1 LYKNKSHISQLFFL
15 MGSDPNWRS
24 STILKEKKGKSIYI
38 SPLYYEPSQSA
49 QAWITQFYLQIHH
62 ACLSFTAFTRCHYP
76 RLTCSRWLTHMSSH
90 PSLGVKR
97 RIGKVCRPKTDVLT
111 TVPRHQLTTVPMCNT
126 WVYNSNYVSITSSL
140 RIMDTLLNKRHG
152 RSHTRLKTSSQATV
166 YRMLKV
172 LSEFLDCWSNTV
184 KILGT
189 RFSLPS

>member
-1 LYKNKSHISQLFFL
+1 MYKNKSHISQLFFL

-111 TVPRHQLTTVPMCNT
+111 TVPRHQPRLPSRPANHSAGVHSAAM
-126 WVYNSNYVSITSSL
+126 L
-140 RIMDTLLNKRHG
+140 RVFLRCAANGLMIIMDSLLMHDIPTPTLR
-152 RSHTRLKTSSQATV
+152 
-166 YRMLKV
+166 Y
-172 LSEFLDCWSNTV
+172 SEKL
-184 KILGT
+184 
-189 RFSLPS
+189 